1 MSFRQPLATPVI
13 SHMIYT
19 LSDWDLYCPI
29 VKDTLQELGDS
40 FDQVET
46 RVLQNV
52 PDDTIASCILSSI
65 EVVDRLHKLEES
77 ERCLPHLGRDPRS
90 RIVGPLV
97 TDVLQQVVEGS
108 KTYFEPSYARAVY
121 PCQAHLSAA
130 SWLFPHYGRAT
141 TMLAY
146 PISPAADLQHRQ
158 RRSASATGSTATDNG
173 RGKEAPASLGD
184 DHRCGLE
191 SRCSGPVILDDEESH
206 CSYVATADAHVPYLH
221 ARLLSADRSPT
232 SVPVCLVCVALEDEI
247 YSVMSSALMQ
257 RRAFGIGLPLIG
269 FVVSPST
276 PRAQLVIGWLE
287 DHPTHPCVQVHIA
300 HAPSSNDGSSLT
312 RGIFDASEPR
322 STWKLVLFLLALR
335 QNIDTCIRIA
345 CNNAV
350 NVREA
355 PTSENNGCWRIDNTR
370 KAERAATYGLD
381 YDQRVHRWLADCAA
395 KNSLRCS
402 ASNMDSH
409 RRAPSPAQPRGRSL
423 APVPSR
429 AASGCSPSM
438 PSIHENETD
447 KFWADE
453 KLQQKYAEVRKAQLE
468 VAPITTF
475 VDRHDVRS
483 ASSVAKDARVGE
495 CDRPTELF
503 TDRCVTF
510 GSYPALHA
518 TPQFTHPVL
527 WSVLETL
534 ILPRACPVN
543 PLPCETVARSSQLI
557 VDYNEER
564 KCLIYDVRQGGVFTE
579 LNANHTRL
587 WFQYHSEIALEKVL
601 RSHCNMHQLLSLDP
615 SVPEGGLGVA
625 RSVLTG
631 GLRTTLHASAKISCL
646 SEDSIEM
653 EARHEWD
660 TVIAEYCDSKPVAPI
675 PEDGYRLHSRMER
688 RTPLCR
694 NILLDV
700 VKAPRASGRRVF
712 NHYREF
718 SAIYG
723 SSSEF
728 VELELPDYS
737 VITPESIPIA
747 PGSDLL
753 RELITGI
760 PDVLKEYQTALH
772 NSIEHAANWRSEGAA
787 LYIKGAATDK
797 ALFAR
802 ATCDFDFAIADGLV
816 FAEVEDVFGDS
827 DAAFK
832 DDLLAFGI
840 VGTAQDTQPSREE
853 AEIDVVSGPDAPLPE
868 SARQIVEHIH
878 RIARERLGQKSA
890 SADDNSNDKTLDAA
904 KQTTGQPRDV
914 ARSMK
919 LPTATSDESYR
930 MPPRTSSSAPSQAK
944 LSAPPRKWK
953 SVCLPILYR
962 EYKRGRVHPLQ
973 GMNQARIYLTSATDY
988 YASLDMYD
996 IPVFALA
1003 TVGGKGRLLCGWA
1016 EKVPPPNLSNP
1027 YDWDKDPAITIR
1039 HRIVD
1044 TNCPEWDLSNSS
1056 DAIDFASFLTLLR
1069 TKHIPRVVEEFNKRR
1084 AQFVADWR
1092 DPAKRSRF
1100 EWTMAHQRQSQY
1112 YKDVTAELGS
1122 EDKATYENLEKER
1135 LLILKQNDE
1144 KRKQK
1149 AEVAAKRED
1158 RDRRE
1163 RLAKEASHA
1172 VTRQHNSERD
1182 ARYARRSASAGPV

>member
-46 RVLQNV
+46 RVLQN
-52 PDDTIASCILSSI
+52 
-65 EVVDRLHKLEES
+65 LEES

-335 QNIDTCIRIA
+335 QNIDT
-345 CNNAV
+345 
-350 NVREA
+350 
-355 PTSENNGCWRIDNTR
+355 
-370 KAERAATYGLD
+370 
-381 YDQRVHRWLADCAA
+381 A

-423 APVPSR
+423 APVPR
-429 AASGCSPSM
+429 
-438 PSIHENETD
+438 SIHENETD

-890 SADDNSNDKTLDAA
+890 ASEHRSYNTADDNSNDKTLDAA